1 MRTYIGTTR
10 TDIDYSAKY
19 AAMEDQFIKIATD
32 DKKEFTYK
40 MTGAEKVCLDSY
52 MLARNNKLLFS
63 KGSMNADGKSVLH
76 DELGRPLIATEGVV
90 PQVERFATKFVFNKL
105 NVRLFEQAMDE
116 MIAKCDNPQG
126 NVFTFIVNTKMNT
139 MVQRVM
145 AAWLRDWKTDGG
157 FIWSKG
163 TNGYVKVGTTFD
175 SYTYNGN
182 TIVFK
187 LDRSLDLE
195 YPNKAFGMFID
206 LTTDSNG
213 RAGLQMFTFKNGQ
226 LIHNTIN
233 GIGGRNGLTSGEVSS
248 PVAGAKIINWG
259 YSSIAVLNPYRS
271 AILEEI

>member
-1 MRTYIGTTR
+1 MVNSFAIT
-10 TDIDYSAKY
+10 
-19 AAMEDQFIKIATD
+19 
-32 DKKEFTYK
+32 
-40 MTGAEKVCLDSY
+40 
-52 MLARNNKLLFS
+52 KL
-63 KGSMNADGKSVLH
+63 
-76 DELGRPLIATEGVV
+76 II
-90 PQVERFATKFVFNKL
+90 PQLERFATKFVFNKL

-126 NVFTFIVNTKMNT
+126 NVFTYIVNTKMNT

-163 TNGYVKVGTTFD
+163 TNGYVKVGSTFD

-195 YPNKAFGMFID
+195 FPNKAFGMFID
-206 LTTDSNG
+206 LTTDGNG
-213 RAGLQMFTFKNGQ
+213 RAGLQMFTFKGGQ

-233 GIGGRNGLTSGEVSS
+233 GVGGKNGLTSGEVSS
-248 PVAGAKIINWG
+248 PVAGSKIIN
-259 YSSIAVLNPYRS
+259 
-271 AILEEI
+271 